1 MELKTI
7 GGHIRKRR
15 LDLGLL
21 QKEVALRISV
31 DKSTVMNCI
40 IAQEPRPASTGGREH
55 ALALGDRTPLPTGR
69 TPQANPGASWWL

>member
-7 GGHIRKRR
+7 GGHIPKRR

-31 DKSTVMNCI
+31 DKTAVMNWI
-40 IAQEPRPASTGGREH
+40 IAQEARPASTGGREH
-55 ALALGDRTPLPTGR
+55 ALALTGQRCPQGEPLKR
-69 TPQANPGASWWL
+69 IQALLAG